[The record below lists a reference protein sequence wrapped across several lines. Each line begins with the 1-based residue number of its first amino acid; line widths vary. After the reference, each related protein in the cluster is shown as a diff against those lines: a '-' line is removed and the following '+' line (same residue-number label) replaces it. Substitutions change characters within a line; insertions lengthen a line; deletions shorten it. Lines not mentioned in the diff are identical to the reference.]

1 MFNVCHIFPLYSITS
16 KKFRIKI
23 FRHFAQDENFLTTIF
38 FVDYGILYYHFLVVV
53 EVLDGLLGTADL
65 VVVPLGGYIEVVEGQ
80 RPEGSEE
87 STVDVVPD
95 LARMEEPGCLNQG
108 INNFLTSRQVA
119 GLQIKKIYRYYQEDE
134 KKHQRLHALSSVL

>member
-1 MFNVCHIFPLYSITS
+1 MCHIFPLYSITS

-23 FRHFAQDENFLTTIF
+23 FRHFAQDENFLTTNF
-38 FVDYGILYYHFLVVV
+38 FVDYGILYYSSSYLHISLHTEYHFLVVV

-87 STVDVVPD
+87 STVDVIPD
-95 LARMEEPGCLNQG
+95 LAGMEEPGCLNQG
-108 INNFLTSRQVA
+108 INNFLTSRQIA
-119 GLQIKKIYRYYQEDE
+119 GLQIKKI
-134 KKHQRLHALSSVL
+134 